1 MTLFNYLTSESFPIT
16 LKGVIDDIMDDI
28 ITVRGHKTGCKINMG
43 DTPEEVERHLR
54 QYLFAG
60 EELTD
65 DEHIFYVIS
74 GK

>member
-1 MTLFNYLTSESFPIT
+1 MTLFNFVTSESFPIN
-16 LKGVIDDIMDDI
+16 LNGVIDHIIAGI

-54 QYLFAG
+54 KYLFMG

-65 DEHIFYVIS
+65 DEHTFFVEIR
-74 GK
+74 

>member
-16 LKGVIDDIMDDI
+16 LKGVVDDIMDGI
-28 ITVRGHKTGCKINMG
+28 ITVRGIKTGCKINMG

-65 DEHIFYVIS
+65 DEHTFFVVIR
-74 GK
+74 